1 MFSCMMCDVLYEVDF
16 GEGVI
21 FLIDIVGALLYCV
34 VLLLSYKYF
43 CCEVIFGVMLL
54 LIEQMMVCCEIMIS
68 LEFCECIVELG
79 ALEVSSFWY

>member
-21 FLIDIVGALLYCV
+21 FLIDIVGVLLYCV
-34 VLLLSYKYF
+34 VLLLSYKCF

-54 LIEQMMVCCEIMIS
+54 LIE
-68 LEFCECIVELG
+68 
-79 ALEVSSFWY
+79 